1 MPQSSYTCHA
11 AMVNKG
17 RRSNSLGFARTDCHT
32 CASLGDQCDRQRP
45 RCSTCLDHG
54 RRCGGFATSLSWD
67 SRRMLTEGSSASQ
80 VRINAAH
87 DGDGQS
93 TAAGRSPAT
102 LRHFRF
108 VPTRSRQRARR
119 KGRSASKQGTAR
131 NQVSGRRSES
141 QAVAEMAN
149 EPGLAAEDSN
159 ANAFN
164 QNRNYS
170 G

>member
-1 MPQSSYTCHA
+1 ML
-11 AMVNKG
+11 NKG

-54 RRCGGFATSLSWD
+54 RRCGGFATPLSWD

-87 DGDGQS
+87 EGDGQS
-93 TAAGRSPAT
+93 AAAGRSPAT

-108 VPTRSRQRARR
+108 VPTRSRQRTRR
-119 KGRSASKQGTAR
+119 KGRGSSKQGTAR
-131 NQVSGRRSES
+131 SGASGQRSES
-141 QAVAEMAN
+141 QAVAEMPN
-149 EPGLAAEDSN
+149 DLVLAAEDSN

-164 QNRNYS
+164 QERNYS